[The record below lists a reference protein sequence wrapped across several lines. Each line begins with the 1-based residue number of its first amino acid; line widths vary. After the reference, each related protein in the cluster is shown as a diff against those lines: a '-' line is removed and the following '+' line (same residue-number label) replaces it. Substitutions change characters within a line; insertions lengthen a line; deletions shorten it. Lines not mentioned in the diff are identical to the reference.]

1 MVLKHHFSCLEFVWL
16 IEPTIINS
24 GFTVLKHTPL
34 LGAGWHSVPGFA
46 RSHHRAP
53 GRGTFIGGVSD
64 LRIWFQEGNSRSVT
78 PNKATER
85 SGGDAT

>member
-1 MVLKHHFSCLEFVWL
+1 MVLKHHFSCLECVWL

-34 LGAGWHSVPGFA
+34 LGADWHSVPGFA

-53 GRGTFIGGVSD
+53 GRGTLVGWLTYEFGSKRAIPGV
-64 LRIWFQEGNSRSVT
+64 
-78 PNKATER
+78 
-85 SGGDAT
+85 